1 MVTCRCINVLCIWKG
16 QWTDRKIE
24 KARGFSQRKRLGWCC
39 GGFFLKGKVDR
50 KRNRSFSFTC
60 ASSWKW
66 EMLAFNRKVRILCS
80 KPVLLSV
87 YLFTQN
93 SYTLKILLVEM
104 CGQASSHRRPR
115 RPKCNILLSSVFY
128 FVAS

>member
-1 MVTCRCINVLCIWKG
+1 MYYAFGKG
-16 QWTDRKIE
+16 SGLIKKQGVSPRE
-24 KARGFSQRKRLGWCC
+24 KDLG
-39 GGFFLKGKVDR
+39 GVVVFFLKGEVDR
-50 KRNRSFSFTC
+50 KRNRSFYFMCVSL
-60 ASSWKW
+60 WKW